1 VARLL
6 LRILVASLAIEAS
19 IGSASAG
26 PFLWQTSSE
35 GDDIRVFDLQS
46 RQLVR
51 RLVVGP
57 EPHGIAA
64 PADARVVYVT
74 LEANDRPRGELLW
87 IDPRAYRIRHR
98 MEICREPHA
107 IATTPDGR
115 WIYVPCR
122 DEHYWVIDSEMREVS
137 ARIRT
142 GGRPH
147 NVRISHDGRLALL
160 SPMGDAARV
169 TVVDVEDE
177 HEVVGEIAFG
187 ASVRPSALSDDG
199 RLFQHV
205 DGLNG
210 FQVAD
215 VARGEVVATVEHG
228 APLGWLLVHPRLGWL
243 GPSGLQR
250 CHGLAVRPGHHE
262 VWSACGASVTIHDIT
277 DSTYPELARVPLASK
292 AYWLT
297 FSPDGRWA
305 LVALSGADQVAVVDA
320 ESRDAVAQLSTGPG
334 PKRNLVID
342 LDQVAGTLSGE
353 ARYRG
358 TLPSEA
364 RRRTIIP
371 PMFVL
376 AAPRFPWSARERVA
390 GSEAG
395 P

>member
-1 VARLL
+1 MERFLWIVIAT
-6 LRILVASLAIEAS
+6 LAVVGVS
-19 IGSASAG
+19 GSASAG
-26 PFLWQTSSE
+26 PLLWQTSSE
-35 GDDIRVFDLQS
+35 GDDIHVFDLAS
-46 RQLVR
+46 GQLVQ

-87 IDPRAYRIRHR
+87 IDPRAYRIEHR

-122 DEHYWVIDSEMREVS
+122 DEHYWVIDAEKREAA

-147 NVRISHDGRLALL
+147 NVRISHDGRFAFL
-160 SPMGDAARV
+160 SPMGGAARV
-169 TVVDVEDE
+169 TVVDVEAE
-177 HEVVGEIAFG
+177 HEVVGEIAFA
-187 ASVRPSALSDDG
+187 ASVRPSALSRDG

-215 VARGEVVATVEHG
+215 VGSREVVATIEHG
-228 APLGWLLVHPRLGWL
+228 TPLGWLLMHPLLGWL
-243 GPSGLQR
+243 GPSGFQR
-250 CHGLAVRPGHHE
+250 CHGLAIRPGQQE
-262 VWSACGASVTIHDIT
+262 VWSACGASVTIHDVT
-277 DSTYPELARVPLASK
+277 DSTYREIERVPLPSK

-320 ESRDAVAQLSTGPG
+320 ESREVVARLPTGAG

-342 LDQVAGTLSGE
+342 LDPGRAGALSGR
-353 ARYRG
+353 AR
-358 TLPSEA
+358 
-364 RRRTIIP
+364 
-371 PMFVL
+371 
-376 AAPRFPWSARERVA
+376 
-390 GSEAG
+390 
-395 P
+395 